1 MIIGTVGFIGS
12 GKGTV
17 GDILAYDFNFRPMS
31 FAGSLK
37 DAASNIFGWER
48 KLLEGDTKESREFR
62 EKEDKWWTEKLGF
75 KLSPRIALQKMG
87 TEGIR
92 NVFHPD
98 IWILSLQQKLKS
110 GENYVITDVRFPNEL
125 DFITGQGGK
134 NIWVRRDAL
143 PEWYEHAFQ
152 DNKHMKHSKVP
163 YGYMEKNF
171 PDVHYSEWAW
181 IGHQEFDWTIRNDS
195 TMSVLKARVEEM
207 IEQLNKNTKLKKD
220 YI

>member
-1 MIIGTVGFIGS
+1 MIVGTVGFMGS

-17 GDILAYDFNFRPMS
+17 GDMLALQHGFKPMS

-48 KLLEGDTKESREFR
+48 RLLEGDTDESRKFR
-62 EKEDKWWTEKLGF
+62 EQEDAWWTEKLGF
-75 KLSPRIALQKMG
+75 KMSPRIALQKMG

-110 GENYVITDVRFPNEL
+110 GVDYVITDVRFPNEL
-125 DFITGQGGK
+125 DFITSLGGK
-134 NIWVRRDAL
+134 NILIRRDAM
-143 PEWYEHAFQ
+143 PEWYSTAFETNKLIKTGTDASRIRNGMQ
-152 DNKHMKHSKVP
+152 DK
-163 YGYMEKNF
+163 Y

-195 TMSVLKARVEEM
+195 SLDVLKGRVEEM
-207 IEQLNKNTKLKKD
+207 VGFLKKSRKK
-220 YI
+220 Y

>member
-1 MIIGTVGFIGS
+1 MIVGTVGFMGS

-17 GDILAYDFNFRPMS
+17 GDILALQHGFKPMS

-48 KLLEGDTKESREFR
+48 KLLEGDTDESRKFR
-62 EKEDKWWTEKLGF
+62 EQEDAWWTEKLGF
-75 KLSPRIALQKMG
+75 KMSPRIALQKMG

-110 GENYVITDVRFPNEL
+110 GVDYVITDVRFPNEL
-125 DFITGQGGK
+125 DFITSLGGK
-134 NIWVRRDAL
+134 NILIRRDAM
-143 PEWYEHAFQ
+143 PEWYEAAYE
-152 DNKHMKHSKVP
+152 DNQFAKKHSGIP
-163 YGYMEKNF
+163 LGRMQSEY

-195 TMSVLKARVEEM
+195 SLDVLKERVLDM
-207 IEQLNKNTKLKKD
+207 VGFLKKSRKK
-220 YI
+220 Y